1 MIKRFLNW
9 RSYAIL
15 FGIFILGFSFYFINK
30 ITKEM
35 ELAEREKV
43 QVTIEAI
50 KQMTIPDANTDVN
63 LAYFII
69 EKYKDIPLIMADAKD
84 SILEYMNLDQKRI
97 LADSNYV
104 STKLTEFKKAG
115 KLIVADIQF
124 TKRHIYYGDSPML
137 EKLKYYPAL
146 QMAVISV
153 FVLIVLIAVFNAQ
166 KSIQNQVWVGMSKET
181 AHQMGTPLSSIVGWM
196 ELLKENEDNR
206 EYVQEMERDVN
217 RLQLVADRFSKIGSV
232 PVLEEENLVPRL
244 AAMAAYMQTR
254 APKKVEISFD
264 SNGAEEAAYLLSGPL
279 FDWVIENLIRNALD
293 AIEGSGKIKINMTN
307 TTRQIVI
314 DICDTGKGM
323 PQNAYKKVF
332 KPGYSTKKRGWG
344 LGLSLAKRI
353 ISEYHNGQIFVKQSE
368 PGKGTTFRIIL
379 TR

>member
-1 MIKRFLNW
+1 
-9 RSYAIL
+9 
-15 FGIFILGFSFYFINK
+15 
-30 ITKEM
+30 M

-43 QVTIEAI
+43 QITIEAI
-50 KQMTIPDANTDVN
+50 KQMSIPDANTDVN
-63 LAYFII
+63 FAYFIT
-69 EKYKDIPLIMADAKD
+69 EKNKDIPIIMADEKD
-84 SILEYMNLDQKRI
+84 NILEYLNLDPKRI
-97 LADSNYV
+97 AADSNFV
-104 STKLTEFKKAG
+104 AHKLAEFKKAG
-115 KLIVADIQF
+115 KLIITDIQF
-124 TKRHIYYGDSPML
+124 AKRYIYYGDSPML

-196 ELLKENEDNR
+196 ELLKEHEDNR

-293 AIEGSGKIKINMTN
+293 AIEGTGKIKINMTN

-323 PQNAYKKVF
+323 PQNAFKKVF

>member
-15 FGIFILGFSFYFINK
+15 FGLLILGVSFYYINM

-35 ELAEREKV
+35 EKAELEKV
-43 QVTIEAI
+43 QVVVEGMRQINNAEPNTDISFATYI
-50 KQMTIPDANTDVN
+50 VSVNKTIPIIMVDDKENISLYIN
-63 LAYFII
+63 LS
-69 EKYKDIPLIMADAKD
+69 DDRVSKD
-84 SILEYMNLDQKRI
+84 STYLKNKLLEYKSLNQVIVSDFKYGK
-97 LADSNYV
+97 NY
-104 STKLTEFKKAG
+104 
-115 KLIVADIQF
+115 
-124 TKRHIYYGDSPML
+124 IYYGNSPML
-137 EKLKYYPAL
+137 EKLKYYPLL
-146 QMAVISV
+146 QMAVIFV

-196 ELLKENEDNR
+196 EILKENEANS
-206 EYVQEMERDVN
+206 EYIEEMERDVN

-232 PVLEEENLVPRL
+232 PQLEDENLVPRL
-244 AAMAAYMQTR
+244 SSMVGYMQTR
-254 APKKVEISFD
+254 APKKVAVTFD
-264 SNGAEEAAYLLSGPL
+264 ANGAEEAVYLVSGPL

-293 AIEGSGKIKINMTN
+293 AIEGEGKIQVNMTN

-314 DICDTGKGM
+314 DVCDTGKGI
-323 PQNAYKKVF
+323 PKKSFKKVF
-332 KPGYSTKKRGWG
+332 DPGYSTKKRGWG

-353 ISEYHNGQIFVKQSE
+353 IEEYFDGQIFVKQSE
-368 PGKGTTFRIIL
+368 LGKGTTFRIVL

>member
-15 FGIFILGFSFYFINK
+15 FGIFILAFSFYFISK

-50 KQMTIPDANTDVN
+50 KQMSIPDANTDVN
-63 LAYFII
+63 FAYFII
-69 EKYKDIPLIMADAKD
+69 EKNKDIPLITTDEQD

-97 LADSNYV
+97 AADSNFV
-104 STKLTEFKKAG
+104 ANKLAEFKKAN
-115 KLIVADIQF
+115 KLIITDIQF
-124 TKRHIYYGDSPML
+124 AKRHIYYGDSPML

-254 APKKVEISFD
+254 APKKVEITFD

-332 KPGYSTKKRGWG
+332 KPGSSSKKRRWG

-353 ISEYHNGQIFVKQSE
+353 ISEHHNGQIFVKQSE

>member
-15 FGIFILGFSFYFINK
+15 FGIFILAFSFYFINK

>member
-15 FGIFILGFSFYFINK
+15 FGIFILAFSFYFINK

-264 SNGAEEAAYLLSGPL
+264 SNGAEEAAYLVSGPL

>member
-84 SILEYMNLDQKRI
+84 SVLEYMNLDQKRI
-97 LADSNYV
+97 AADSNYI
-104 STKLTEFKKAG
+104 SAKLAEYKKAG
-115 KLIVADIQF
+115 KLIVADIEF

-196 ELLKENEDNR
+196 ELLKENESNR
-206 EYVQEMERDVN
+206 EYVLEMEKDVN

-264 SNGAEEAAYLLSGPL
+264 SNGAEEAAYLVSGPL

-293 AIEGSGKIKINMTN
+293 AIEGNGKIKINMTN

-323 PQNAYKKVF
+323 PQNAFKKVF

>member
-84 SILEYMNLDQKRI
+84 SVLEYMNLDQKKI
-97 LADSNYV
+97 AADSNYIAA
-104 STKLTEFKKAG
+104 KLAEYKKAG

-206 EYVQEMERDVN
+206 EYIKEMERDVN

-254 APKKVEISFD
+254 APQKVTISFD

-323 PQNAYKKVF
+323 PQNAFKKVF

>member
-35 ELAEREKV
+35 EMAELEKV
-43 QVTIEAI
+43 QITIEAI
-50 KQMTIPDANTDVN
+50 KQMSIPDANTDVN
-63 LAYFII
+63 FAYFIT
-69 EKYKDIPLIMADAKD
+69 EKNKDIPIIMADEKD
-84 SILEYMNLDQKRI
+84 NILEYLNLDQKRI
-97 LADSNYV
+97 AADSNFV
-104 STKLTEFKKAG
+104 ASKLAEFKKAG
-115 KLIVADIQF
+115 KLIITDIQF
-124 TKRHIYYGDSPML
+124 AQRHIYYGDSPML
-137 EKLKYYPAL
+137 EKLKYYPVL

-196 ELLKENEDNR
+196 ELLKDNEDNR

-244 AAMAAYMQTR
+244 AAMAKYMQTR
-254 APKKVEISFD
+254 APKKVEISFN

-323 PQNAYKKVF
+323 PQNAFKKVF

>member
-15 FGIFILGFSFYFINK
+15 FGLLILGVSFYYINM

-35 ELAEREKV
+35 EKAELEKV
-43 QVTIEAI
+43 QVVVEGMRQINNAEPNTDISFATYI
-50 KQMTIPDANTDVN
+50 VSVNKTIPIIMVDEKENISLYIN
-63 LAYFII
+63 LNEARI
-69 EKYKDIPLIMADAKD
+69 AKD
-84 SILEYMNLDQKRI
+84 AAYLKNKLQEYKSLKQVIVSDFKYGK
-97 LADSNYV
+97 NY
-104 STKLTEFKKAG
+104 
-115 KLIVADIQF
+115 
-124 TKRHIYYGDSPML
+124 IYYGNSPML
-137 EKLKYYPAL
+137 EKLKYYPLL
-146 QMAVISV
+146 QMAVIFV

-196 ELLKENEDNR
+196 ELLKEHDVNK
-206 EYVQEMERDVN
+206 EYIQEMERDVN

-232 PVLEEENLVPRL
+232 PQLEDENLVPRL
-244 AAMAAYMQTR
+244 ASMVEYMQTR
-254 APKKVEISFD
+254 APKKVSVTFD
-264 SNGAEEAAYLLSGPL
+264 PNGAEEAVYLVSGPL

-293 AIEGSGKIKINMTN
+293 AIEGEGKIHVNMTN

-314 DICDTGKGM
+314 DVCDTGKGI
-323 PQNAYKKVF
+323 PKKSFKKVF
-332 KPGYSTKKRGWG
+332 DPGYSTKKRGWG

-353 ISEYHNGQIFVKQSE
+353 IEEYFEGQIFVKQSE
-368 PGKGTTFRIIL
+368 LGKGSTFRIVL

>member
-69 EKYKDIPLIMADAKD
+69 EKYKDIPLIMADSKD
-84 SILEYMNLDQKRI
+84 SVLEYMNLDQKRI
-97 LADSNYV
+97 AADSNYIAA
-104 STKLTEFKKAG
+104 KLAEYKKAG
-115 KLIVADIQF
+115 KLIVADIEF

-206 EYVQEMERDVN
+206 EYVQEMERDIN

-254 APKKVEISFD
+254 APQKVEISFD
-264 SNGAEEAAYLLSGPL
+264 SNGAEEAAYLVSGPL

-323 PQNAYKKVF
+323 PQNAFKKVF

-353 ISEYHNGQIFVKQSE
+353 INEYHNGQIFVKQSE

>member
-1 MIKRFLNW
+1 
-9 RSYAIL
+9 
-15 FGIFILGFSFYFINK
+15 
-30 ITKEM
+30 M

-43 QVTIEAI
+43 QITVEAI
-50 KQMTIPDANTDVN
+50 KQMSIPDANTDVN

-69 EKYKDIPLIMADAKD
+69 EKYKDIPLIMADPKD
-84 SILEYMNLDQKRI
+84 SVLEYMNLDQKRI
-97 LADSNYV
+97 AADSNFIA
-104 STKLTEFKKAG
+104 TKLAEYKEAG

-196 ELLKENEDNR
+196 ELLKENEENR

-244 AAMAAYMQTR
+244 AAMVTYMQTR

-264 SNGAEEAAYLLSGPL
+264 SNGAEEAAYLVSGPL

-293 AIEGSGKIKINMTN
+293 AIEGSGKIKVNMTN

-323 PQNAYKKVF
+323 PQNTFKKVF

>member
-15 FGIFILGFSFYFINK
+15 VGLVILAVSFYYINL

-35 ELAEREKV
+35 EAAELEKV
-43 QVTIEAI
+43 QITIEGI
-50 KQMTIPDANTDVN
+50 KQLSIPEANTDVN
-63 LAYFII
+63 FAYFIVG
-69 EKYKDIPLIMADAKD
+69 KNKDIPIIMVDEKDDIIEYLNIDESRVQKD
-84 SILEYMNLDQKRI
+84 STYLRSKLE
-97 LADSNYV
+97 
-104 STKLTEFKKAG
+104 EFKAANH
-115 KLIVADIQF
+115 LIITDIQF
-124 TKRHIYYGDSPML
+124 AKRYIYYGNSPML
-137 EKLKYYPAL
+137 EKLKYYPMM

-196 ELLKENEDNR
+196 EILKDNPDNS
-206 EYVQEMERDVN
+206 EYVEEMERDVQ
-217 RLQLVADRFSKIGSV
+217 RLQLVADRFSKIGSA
-232 PVLEEENLVPRL
+232 PALEEENLVPRL
-244 AAMAAYMQTR
+244 AAMTRYMQSR
-254 APKKVEISFD
+254 APKRVRITFD
-264 SNGAEEAAYLLSGPL
+264 AHGTDDARYMVCGPL

-293 AIEGSGKIKINMTN
+293 AIEQEGEIQINMTD
-307 TTRQIVI
+307 TTRQIII
-314 DICDTGKGM
+314 DVCDTGKGM
-323 PQNAYKKVF
+323 PKNAFKKVF
-332 KPGYSTKKRGWG
+332 RPGYSTKKRGWG

-353 ISEYHNGQIFVKQSE
+353 IQEYHKGQIFVKCSE